1 MPQPI
6 ISDSRFLAEVEGNRY
21 ALIRL
26 RGSLLHK
33 CLDAQECLRNAM
45 HGFDLVYPTPHL
57 TLCNFRKE
65 ANLDEIRSVTS
76 AWATRT
82 PRFDV
87 TILAVS
93 SFPHPH
99 QVIYASVR
107 RNGGILLA
115 HQTLLADVTKNGLL
129 GELRPT
135 ERWLPH
141 VSLAYCYR
149 LGSHEWAHASRVLE
163 PGSVSESSDQAN
175 EVEIV
180 AYELGDEVVTGTY
193 ALRERSNECGG

>member
-129 GELRPT
+129 GELRNRAVVT
-135 ERWLPH
+135 
-141 VSLAYCYR
+141 ACITR
-149 LGSHEWAHASRVLE
+149 LLLSPWFSRVGTCLQ
-163 PGSVSESSDQAN
+163 SVGARKR
-175 EVEIV
+175 I
-180 AYELGDEVVTGTY
+180 GI
-193 ALRERSNECGG
+193 LRPSERSRDCSI

>member
-1 MPQPI
+1 VPQPI

-21 ALIRL
+21 ALIRM

-33 CLDAQECLRNAM
+33 CVNVQERMRKAM
-45 HGFDLVYPTPHL
+45 QGFDLVYPTPHL

-65 ANLDEIRSVTS
+65 ADLDELRSVTS

-82 PRFDV
+82 SRFDV
-87 TILAVS
+87 TILDVS

-115 HQTLLADVTKNGLL
+115 HQTLLADVTKCGLL
-129 GELRPT
+129 GEFRPS

-163 PGSVSESSDQAN
+163 PGGVSESSDQAN

-180 AYELGDEVVTGTY
+180 AYEHGDEVFAGTY
-193 ALRERSNECGG
+193 ALLARPNDCGS